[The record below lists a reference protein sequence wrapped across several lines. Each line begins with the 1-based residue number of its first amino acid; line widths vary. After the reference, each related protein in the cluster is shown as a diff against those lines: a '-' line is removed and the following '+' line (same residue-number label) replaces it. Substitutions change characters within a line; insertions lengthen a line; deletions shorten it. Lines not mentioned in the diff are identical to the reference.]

1 MSKKGNRLESGDIE
15 LADIQPG
22 GLRRKSVVENDDEK
36 LRKMGY
42 EPQLHRGFSSVM
54 AFCFCFTSV
63 AVVSSISGLFSTGM
77 AQGGPVIIIW
87 SWIIGSF
94 LTIIVSCSMAELC
107 STYPSAGS
115 VYHWAGNLASE
126 RWGPLLAYITG
137 WFNFLGNAAG
147 VAFYGYT
154 FAASI
159 AAVVKKNGFFG
170 DPDSE
175 ETEDMSVTGQTFI
188 AIGVFVLWTLQ
199 NLLRIDYQGYIN
211 NFATFWQIVSTIGIV
226 ITLFV
231 TCPQSG
237 TASWNVSNDANTTDT
252 TEATVSMA
260 TAAQVFGEWYNDTGF
275 DDAPGYVVWI
285 GALFVSFCLTGYEA
299 AGHMSEETA
308 GADTSGPSS
317 MINTVILSA
326 LTGFLYLL
334 GLLFATAHRVKDFV
348 DNEEDVTDI
357 FSQCSGPVGGNILAS
372 ALIVNVYFS
381 GYSSFTVTAR
391 TAFAMARD
399 KCFPGSGWIGYVSTS
414 ASKAPLGSIA
424 LVLLMSVVLISLNW
438 LSKTAFVAVTA
449 LTVIGYQISYLIPI
463 LLRVTVAKSSFRQS
477 QWSLGNW
484 SIAFGWIS
492 FLVLFITS
500 IACFAPAA
508 WPVVI
513 DPSSDDNNMNWTG
526 VVVGFVLFIMFLHWS
541 IFGQFHFK
549 GPQRDDR
556 NGRRSSIGIHL

>member
-1 MSKKGNRLESGDIE
+1 MPRKKDASGGDIE
-15 LADIQPG
+15 LADINPAFSK
-22 GLRRKSVVENDDEK
+22 RRSIVESDDEK

-77 AQGGPVIIIW
+77 AQGGPVVIIW
-87 SWIIGSF
+87 SWIIGSL
-94 LTIIVSCSMAELC
+94 LTLIVSCTMAELC

-126 RWGPLLAYITG
+126 SWGPLMAYITG

-159 AAVVKKNGFFG
+159 AAVVKKNGYYG
-170 DPDSE
+170 DPDDDD
-175 ETEDMSVTGQTFI
+175 TQDMSVTGQTLI
-188 AIGVFVLWTLQ
+188 AMSVFVLWTFQ
-199 NLLRIDYQGYIN
+199 NFLRIDYQGYIN
-211 NFATFWQIVSTIGIV
+211 NFATFWQLASTIGIV

-231 TCPQSG
+231 MCPQSG
-237 TASWNVSNDANTTDT
+237 TASWNASNTDATDNSANVT
-252 TEATVSMA
+252 DDTNASMA
-260 TAAQVFGEWYNDTGF
+260 TAAQVFGEWYNGTGF
-275 DDAPGYVVWI
+275 DDAPGYVIWV

-317 MINTVILSA
+317 MIYTVALSA

-348 DNEEDVTDI
+348 DNEEDVTDV
-357 FSQCSGPVGGNILAS
+357 FSQCSGPVGGNILAC

-391 TAFAMARD
+391 TAFASKICFLMAVPM
-399 KCFPGSGWIGYVSTS
+399 FIMY
-414 ASKAPLGSIA
+414 
-424 LVLLMSVVLISLNW
+424 
-438 LSKTAFVAVTA
+438 
-449 LTVIGYQISYLIPI
+449 LTVIYFIS
-463 LLRVTVAKSSFRQS
+463 
-477 QWSLGNW
+477 SL
-484 SIAFGWIS
+484 
-492 FLVLFITS
+492 FLPL
-500 IACFAPAA
+500 
-508 WPVVI
+508 
-513 DPSSDDNNMNWTG
+513 
-526 VVVGFVLFIMFLHWS
+526 
-541 IFGQFHFK
+541 
-549 GPQRDDR
+549 
-556 NGRRSSIGIHL
+556 